1 MDWKE
6 RIEAGK
12 PTKLDL
18 LISELYSQLLII
30 KHNFHTKPLKTGI
43 GAFLAVIGALWILW
57 ECVEK
62 PKFVFFYVLIFLAMF
77 LIGKKKNRS
86 NNAN

>member
-30 KHNFHTKPLKTGI
+30 KHNFKTKPLKTGI
-43 GAFLAVIGALWILW
+43 GALLTLSGALWILG

-62 PKFVFFYVLIFLAMF
+62 PKFVFLYLLLFIVLFF
-77 LIGKKKNRS
+77 IGKKGKK
-86 NNAN
+86 NAN